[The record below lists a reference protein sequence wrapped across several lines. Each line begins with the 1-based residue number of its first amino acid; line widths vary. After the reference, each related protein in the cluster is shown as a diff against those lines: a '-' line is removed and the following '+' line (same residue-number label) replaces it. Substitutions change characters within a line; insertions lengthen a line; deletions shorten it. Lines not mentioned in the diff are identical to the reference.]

1 MRKWIQGFGFI
12 MLAVL
17 IWYLF
22 IKPYD
27 FSVSF
32 KAKTFPEIVNQSVK
46 VWNRE
51 VKGSIEQNSDGSLE
65 QKIQTQNSLLTYH
78 WDVTM
83 SNDSVSQVKRI
94 CKG

>member
-51 VKGSIEQNSDGSLE
+51 VKGSIEQKFRRELRAKNSNSKQLANISLGR
-65 QKIQTQNSLLTYH
+65 YY
-78 WDVTM
+78 
-83 SNDSVSQVKRI
+83 VK
-94 CKG
+94 